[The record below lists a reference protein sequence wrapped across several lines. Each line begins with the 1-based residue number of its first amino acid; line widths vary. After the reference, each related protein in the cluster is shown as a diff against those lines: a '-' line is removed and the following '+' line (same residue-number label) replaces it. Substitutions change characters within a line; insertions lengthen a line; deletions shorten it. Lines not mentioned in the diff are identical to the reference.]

1 MGTLKGPPS
10 YRWRKERATAGQY
23 APNPPGHAGC
33 NGMDN
38 GMRLRKEK
46 PISKPY
52 LSWNCRLKLADMN
65 VESLV
70 IACHH
75 RAVNTSL
82 LVAHTA
88 RRSIRV

>member
-1 MGTLKGPPS
+1 MEEGASHGRSVCPESPGP
-10 YRWRKERATAGQY
+10 
-23 APNPPGHAGC
+23 HAGC

-38 GMRLRKEK
+38 GLRLRKEE

-52 LSWNCRLKLADMN
+52 LSWDCRLQLADMN

-70 IACHH
+70 IVCHQ
-75 RAVNTSL
+75 RTVNTSL
-82 LVAHTA
+82 LLAHTA